1 MLQIDLFIIL
11 QMLSEAQS
19 RDDSQFVENTR
30 GVVFYST
37 PHNGSNV
44 AKLNKTTKMIFFP
57 TTEVQDLEPDSPALQ
72 MLHQNFTDLVKTL
85 KVCVFTHLTLKSNTY
100 LYIVFVENRMWTQFW
115 MLLLPD
121 ESDQFR
127 RVREDP
133 LLGNRPGSGLPGIGR
148 SGVWRTPH
156 HQRKPHEH
164 L

>member
-1 MLQIDLFIIL
+1 
-11 QMLSEAQS
+11 MLSEAQS

-85 KVCVFTHLTLKSNTY
+85 KVVCVFTHITLKS
-100 LYIVFVENRMWTQFW
+100 
-115 MLLLPD
+115 
-121 ESDQFR
+121 SC
-127 RVREDP
+127 
-133 LLGNRPGSGLPGIGR
+133 
-148 SGVWRTPH
+148 
-156 HQRKPHEH
+156 K
-164 L
+164 

>member
-85 KVCVFTHLTLKSNTY
+85 KVVCVFTHLTL
-100 LYIVFVENRMWTQFW
+100 IFVENRMWT
-115 MLLLPD
+115 
-121 ESDQFR
+121 
-127 RVREDP
+127 
-133 LLGNRPGSGLPGIGR
+133 
-148 SGVWRTPH
+148 
-156 HQRKPHEH
+156 
-164 L
+164 